1 MSESATLRAQV
12 DDLQRDLSTA
22 KETHGTRIHA
32 LTRLVDSVKLI
43 GRFSFVLV
51 KIYRQRCASEAR
63 RPASI

>member
-51 KIYRQRCASEAR
+51 KI
-63 RPASI
+63 